1 MRKKLFA
8 ISLVT
13 IAVLATVTGCK
24 KDKNTTDNS
33 TNETTGVAGSE
44 DESREEPYKYT
55 EKLADYSGY
64 VTLGDYTGLTVE
76 VDNER
81 VTDKQ
86 LKDNIQTILDNN
98 PNYEKI
104 TNRKVK
110 DGDTIHLQ
118 YTGYLN
124 DKKIDKATT
133 GEAGTDYTIG
143 TNYIKSLNDQLIG
156 LECGK
161 DYDLDCKFPDDY
173 DDEELKGQA
182 VLFKVKV
189 DYIQGK
195 EIEQKWTDDFVKTYS
210 SGKYSTTAE
219 FEEYMKEKLLA
230 QNKEN
235 QLSSYQSQIIKDI
248 MDKCEFKDLPQD
260 KIDEAYESIFE
271 YYDGTYKSM
280 AEQYG
285 MEYEELLKA
294 SGSSLEDL
302 KKSCREQAELQV
314 KYVIMTCAI
323 AKKQNISVSQSD
335 YDTNVGK
342 YIEQTGLEMSKKEF
356 VEKYGEAYL
365 LETFTSDKVAAFL
378 YENNNMKIKK

>member
-1 MRKKLFA
+1 M
-8 ISLVT
+8 
-13 IAVLATVTGCK
+13 
-24 KDKNTTDNS
+24 
-33 TNETTGVAGSE
+33 
-44 DESREEPYKYT
+44 
-55 EKLADYSGY
+55 
-64 VTLGDYTGLTVE
+64 
-76 VDNER
+76 
-81 VTDKQ
+81 
-86 LKDNIQTILDNN
+86 
-98 PNYEKI
+98 
-104 TNRKVK
+104 
-110 DGDTIHLQ
+110 
-118 YTGYLN
+118 
-124 DKKIDKATT
+124 
-133 GEAGTDYTIG
+133 
-143 TNYIKSLNDQLIG
+143 
-156 LECGK
+156 
-161 DYDLDCKFPDDY
+161 
-173 DDEELKGQA
+173 
-182 VLFKVKV
+182 FKVKV

-365 LETFTSDKVAAFL
+365 LDTFTSDKVAAFL